1 MWVVAGILLGL
12 VVVGVLAGFHAGPH
26 AHAVASGAGILAAVW
41 LIVMILLG
49 QSQPLLYVLLGAD
62 LTISSVVGFAAYKA
76 LREGAAAGEEH
87 RRHPVE
93 GQLGRVVEALDPAGI
108 VRVAG
113 EDWTAV
119 SLNGPVPAGGR
130 VQVVSV
136 RGVRLEVWGEDLS
149 ALQLAQPADEEAA
162 K

>member
-1 MWVVAGILLGL
+1 
-12 VVVGVLAGFHAGPH
+12 
-26 AHAVASGAGILAAVW
+26 
-41 LIVMILLG
+41 
-49 QSQPLLYVLLGAD
+49 
-62 LTISSVVGFAAYKA
+62 
-76 LREGAAAGEEH
+76 
-87 RRHPVE
+87 
-93 GQLGRVVEALDPAGI
+93 VVEALDPAGI